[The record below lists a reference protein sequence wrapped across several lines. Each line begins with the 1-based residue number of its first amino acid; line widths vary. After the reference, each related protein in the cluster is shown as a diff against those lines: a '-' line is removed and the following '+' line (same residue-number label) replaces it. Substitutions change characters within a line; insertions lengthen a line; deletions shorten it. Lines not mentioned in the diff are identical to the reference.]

1 MFYGF
6 FVFFS
11 VFFISEHLYAK
22 NHHTLNANW
31 QSIFVV
37 LINKK
42 ILITTSQLLC
52 TIVTVSRSPVT
63 PYGM

>member
-6 FVFFS
+6 FVFFG

-42 ILITTSQLLC
+42 YSLQHRNYY
-52 TIVTVSRSPVT
+52 VP
-63 PYGM
+63 